1 MQENARAAELLTGQE
16 IATAR
21 EAAEKLICYELLTGE
36 RVKIVHGENE
46 SERQRALTD
55 FLLTCLREERE

>member
-1 MQENARAAELLTGQE
+1 MQEKKAVELLTEQDMQ
-16 IATAR
+16 AAR
-21 EAAEKLICYELLTGE
+21 EAAEKLTCYELLTGE

-55 FLLTCLREERE
+55 FLIDCMTEARE